1 MTGLVVK
8 EQDLP
13 VGTTRES
20 LQKTIR
26 LKKSEAVKKGQ
37 WGTPVEIEYKN
48 LIMTIT
54 NAQVSQL
61 GLVCWKGPA
70 NASPKPTKFSYL
82 RVSPK

>member
-1 MTGLVVK
+1 MCIPLRPQALNKMVALVTK

-26 LKKSEAVKKGQ
+26 LKKSEAAKKGQ

-48 LIMTIT
+48 LMMTIT

-61 GLVCWKGPA
+61 GSWVCAPE
-70 NASPKPTKFSYL
+70 
-82 RVSPK
+82 